1 MVTCRA
7 LELFV
12 SHRSVP
18 VPQPGARCNNSGG
31 AAGHGRLPEGHSGP
45 GHQQDAVPAHPC
57 SPPCYLPRAGAVP
70 PGAGFCSAGS
80 WSAVPGI
87 MPQVNLHS
95 FIHVTCVFP
104 WGQVCTTVS
113 SSLYAK
119 GHPCVSPQVQA
130 SALLGVGLLC
140 QRPCHNV
147 IAGADSKLLQAACLL
162 IVPIFDVR
170 PTSHSQPIVKRN

>member
-1 MVTCRA
+1 MQQQWGCCWAWPPPRGA
-7 LELFV
+7 LWT
-12 SHRSVP
+12 RSS
-18 VPQPGARCNNSGG
+18 ARCCSCTSLL
-31 AAGHGRLPEGHSGP
+31 ATLLPTP
-45 GHQQDAVPAHPC
+45 
-57 SPPCYLPRAGAVP
+57 
-70 PGAGFCSAGS
+70 S
-80 WSAVPGI
+80 WSCPPWCRLLLCWELVCCTRDHATGQPSLI
-87 MPQVNLHS
+87 YS
-95 FIHVTCVFP
+95 CVFP

-140 QRPCHNV
+140 QGPCHNV